1 MSGSVG
7 GANRVDEQ
15 QAPQAA
21 LLYQLCDTRYSPA
34 LKGSLLF
41 RGMAANKVTAVHLG
55 LPDQCEARY

>member
-21 LLYQLCDTRYSPA
+21 LLYRLCDPRYSSA

-41 RGMAANKVTAVHLG
+41 RGMAGRKRKTAMNN
-55 LPDQCEARY
+55 